1 MKLTNTI
8 KLLNRFHKE
17 SSSKVN
23 LSKKEIVNHQ
33 YVKKIEMFI
42 EVIKNKIYIVP
53 INTIYAYK
61 PVRIEVRNTN
71 NCNDRA

>member
-17 SSSKVN
+17 SNSKVD

-33 YVKKIEMFI
+33 YVKKIELLI

-53 INTIYAYK
+53 ISTLYAYE
-61 PVRIEVRNTN
+61 PARIEVRNTSNHN
-71 NCNDRA
+71 NRG